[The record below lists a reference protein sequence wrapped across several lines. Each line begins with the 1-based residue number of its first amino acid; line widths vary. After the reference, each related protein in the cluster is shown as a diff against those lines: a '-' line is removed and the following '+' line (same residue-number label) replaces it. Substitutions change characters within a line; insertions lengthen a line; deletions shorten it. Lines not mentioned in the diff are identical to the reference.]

1 VQCGLRMKRV
11 LVASA
16 VLLMSHF
23 SDVRAAGG
31 GGPFDG
37 QWTGS
42 ATSTVRRC
50 GAAKITATV
59 EGAVVIGKAQFPDD
73 ASDIRG
79 TVREDGT
86 FGATIGWQPLKG
98 KFSGDEFDGA
108 FKNGECEWQM
118 LLKRAR

>member
-1 VQCGLRMKRV
+1 MQCGSRMKRV

-31 GGPFDG
+31 GPFDG

-50 GAAKITATV
+50 GAAKVTATV
-59 EGAVVIGKAQFPDD
+59 DGTVVIGQAQFPDD
-73 ASDIRG
+73 ASSIRG

-98 KFSGDEFDGA
+98 MFSGDEFDGT
-108 FKNGECEWQM
+108 FKNGDCEWKM
-118 LLKRAR
+118 LLKRAH